1 MNGATVA
8 CLLVNGVSCIL
19 STVSCFHHAFRS
31 IGDEDFDLQFGNGA
45 VTYKKHALTT
55 AWADRNSD
63 KSDSKPHKGK
73 ESSTVGDE
81 YEDVRAWAHLLY
93 KDMRDYNKLKSA
105 LQRIEHRTN
114 TDAHHRDINAKGP
127 GGYTALMMGVMQTS
141 VAVMRGSLESKEEPM
156 PEGAVASACVS
167 IKDLLGLKAD
177 VNVRNDKGK
186 LCLCVCALSCFS
198 VAYVLTVTCTGQTAL
213 HIATACCTIDAVRQL
228 LDAGSDINAQ
238 DSDGWTPLHVA
249 VGAAAHN
256 VFRVSHYTTDCV
268 AKM

>member
-1 MNGATVA
+1 MNGATA
-8 CLLVNGVSCIL
+8 AYLLVNGVSYIL
-19 STVSCFHHAFRS
+19 STVSCFHYAFRS
-31 IGDEDFDLQFGNGA
+31 IGDEDFELQFGNGA
-45 VTYKKHALTT
+45 VTYKKHAPTT

-73 ESSTVGDE
+73 ESFRVGDE
-81 YEDVRAWAHLLY
+81 YEDARAWAHLLY

-177 VNVRNDKGK
+177 VNVRNDRGK
-186 LCLCVCALSCFS
+186 LCLFACVCVC
-198 VAYVLTVTCTGQTAL
+198 V
-213 HIATACCTIDAVRQL
+213 H
-228 LDAGSDINAQ
+228 AGFC
-238 DSDGWTPLHVA
+238 VA
-249 VGAAAHN
+249 V
-256 VFRVSHYTTDCV
+256 
-268 AKM
+268 